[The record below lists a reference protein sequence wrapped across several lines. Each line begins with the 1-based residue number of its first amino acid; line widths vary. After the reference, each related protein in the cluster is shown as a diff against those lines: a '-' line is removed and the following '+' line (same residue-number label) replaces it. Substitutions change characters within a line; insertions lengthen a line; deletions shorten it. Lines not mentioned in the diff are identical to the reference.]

1 MFRSSASTF
10 LIKNLTLLSLAP
22 IVRVSSLVGPGNRLP
37 VETQENDVNIV
48 ESSFMS
54 FALSEIP
61 FVSSAP
67 SSIITIVHSVFANMT
82 ATGPRDFRTA
92 CDKCCCLAII
102 HSCSFSEVDNVLDG
116 EIVSSINGQS
126 AMDAFNTSFSRCRKT
141 GNDLKIEGNET
152 MKKQDLGARND
163 TLQFIACEWH
173 NTSSAFTNE
182 SFSDSNTEYS
192 GGAIGIYGGDNCS
205 AIVEDCLFDTCTCQR
220 YGGAIMVYCGKSVQW
235 KGNVFEKCK
244 SHNYGGITLLFN
256 IKKCTFIED
265 CVCRNTSAVAYCGGI
280 RIQNCRST
288 GCEEDGPIVNRCY
301 FDSCDV
307 KISIGGGALLFY
319 EMSYTMKTHECTFK
333 NSTASFGG
341 GGMIYIYDN
350 ASIIGENFILC
361 VSSFSTRAEGNRVY
375 HSALG
380 EKNSWLPNGIL
391 ERFVKK
397 DGVDKEFCGI
407 DEGSAC
413 QSIEY
418 AVESFSDSGEQRLKL
433 LESVFS
439 PKSEVSRPLRDI
451 VVRGVAQEQ
460 CVIKTEN
467 LPGQFL
473 FEVSSG
479 SLLGSNFSVEHSAA
493 KQGMTLFAVSSVGKM
508 KLNRMK
514 LFASEDHR
522 SVLPFTSPLIICSGD
537 GTLNVDELQI
547 SGFFLSNCSV
557 FNSLVGGIEMKNVLV
572 ENLQRLHGNGSVV
585 SEVVGSGEM
594 VDLSNVSLN
603 NCSCQEGDGGGF
615 CIRVKRGGSLRV
627 GNWSK
632 TALKQCSVAD
642 EETKKGK
649 GGGMMICV
657 EDGGEDIILGD
668 VQFSGCSG
676 WWGRN
681 VFVEA
686 RELSRVVSSTSVLFG
701 TTKMEDKDMMGME
714 DGCGEEAVPLL
725 AYLAVFGGSGY
736 VGGSGMRDFSGC
748 GTKNYPCRTI
758 GKVVHLRFGDGKRAI
773 VMQEGFVWKEE
784 TVMGNEEWELKCVSE
799 RTAVRVECPE
809 TLSGEAVI
817 VSQMKTSM
825 TNIRFQLTPFRGSSE
840 KVFVECQAGSM
851 LLSYCE
857 AEMAESGDE
866 LMNTFAKASG
876 GLLKFVNFKMRNVV
890 LGDISAI
897 VGVESEAGTELVM
910 ENCLFDSVELDG
922 GCAVSVS
929 NVNVMNATKS
939 NFTSITRATGDGG
952 GMSVT
957 VSGETELHSVLIEE
971 CVFNACSVNENGKGG
986 GGMHLHIAKTNVVK
1000 VNKCSFCL
1008 CTATAAPG
1016 KGLWGGIL
1024 IKVVDADANFVVSLP
1039 SFGEGGANS
1048 AEHGNDLFI
1057 ESPNLTESVI
1067 EERFPFGKYM
1077 QLSEVDGMRGFDGA
1091 DRLNAIP
1098 LVYLLH
1104 DVGVTISASS
1114 TNGLDVAGC
1123 GFVEYP
1129 CRTVGYS
1136 FQRQQEQEKDV
1147 EVVGVFELNE
1157 SVSLSH
1163 EKGCFVHGKSEM
1175 SEVIVHGSAS
1185 GETGLLHMKGNG
1197 QPNSCVKLLLFS
1209 VPRSVQEHE
1218 ALFSQESKGTM
1229 RIENCSFR
1237 SQNEGATHTF
1247 CAIVANNGKTELV
1260 FVTVDNMCFSG
1271 SQLMRIEGA
1280 AAVDIANMKSLN
1292 ATTSSE
1298 MGLVY
1303 VCGAEAQLNVKNS
1316 VFDNEGSGKECRIIN
1331 SCGANG
1337 VILEECVLK
1346 SGIVRGR
1353 NGSAVCC
1360 VVGEEQILKIVGGN
1374 FESCESTGGNGGGIF
1389 VKVKAGGLAELGNT
1403 SSVQAIECSD
1413 CHARSV
1419 EDSGGRGGGMYLSV
1433 DDEVKAFCIQN
1444 AVFDGCSATRGGNWV
1459 FVEGKEL
1466 KRIVNGT
1473 AIGFEFE
1480 KAVEIARLDDVGG
1493 CELSAVEQV
1502 IPLAVLFR
1510 GMPAVGYVGGN
1521 GIDYEVCGFKDFAC
1535 KTIEHAGSVLFG
1547 KKNATLK
1554 LQSSFVFEKDIIL
1567 DAQPMDI
1574 CGEANSTL
1582 IKVKEDEN
1590 WAGKGMIET
1599 QHDIRLHGMVFQ
1611 LPRSEGDGREKWM
1624 MCCNSMSLKIE
1635 KCHFVNESGVVG
1647 MGIVA
1652 VSGGRM
1658 EMTHC
1663 RIEGCVFV
1671 KAGVILFDGNEAEGV
1686 LDGLYMRNVGVS
1698 EEGSVVR
1705 AKAGVNVEIANS
1717 EFRER
1722 NETDGNVIRVEGD
1735 ISVGMRNSTF
1745 SGLKRGA
1752 GNGGAIDGK
1761 VGEAERVEIVNCTLE
1776 HNGCDTGGSRGGS
1789 VLVEVDDGG
1798 YFGFDENTVN
1808 RSTVPSGSG
1817 LGGGLYVNLWGT
1829 GSEYSMKKIVFD
1841 ENGASK
1847 GKDVFVECIQP
1858 RLMIVGVHWNGSAQN
1873 NTAEDR
1879 LWVLDRLSEATEGV
1893 TMMEYLFPSSS
1904 RFVFVNG
1911 NGSNSTLC
1919 GYREL
1924 PCESVDLGFQLMN
1937 TTHSIIQ
1944 LQATTPVS
1952 GQIDRD
1958 GDSLTIQGDESKP
1971 LLAIGGD
1978 AQFVLSSGEALTQLV
1993 FSDVNF
1999 DLSGVNGGG
2008 SAFDCVVEACAG
2020 QCSFVG
2026 DIFWSGGEEGNGACE
2041 KWIVVGKGSTVR
2053 FDDCEVRSVKFF
2065 GERGIIQARSGTVIL
2080 TKTLITGCSGREGS
2094 GLVVVCVGSSCTAD
2108 GCTVDNC
2115 WCTGDG
2121 GGWKIETGGRMKIA
2135 NGSTI
2140 SGCKSVEGRGGGGSC
2155 VVGLGGELITKG
2167 VHVERCSVD
2176 EGKWRGGGIFVQVE
2190 GADGK
2195 GMNLREVWF
2204 KENKG
2209 KEGKDLFLECVDL
2222 NNTATQ
2228 ASIAIDLFDENGV
2241 RIADMAGVDEV
2252 NFDESVDLMLF
2263 LVERRASV
2271 VVVDGGKGVDVNGCG
2286 SEAFPCKSIWSGVG
2300 HFDDSSERYLQIV
2313 NVGSI
2318 EDCYEFL
2325 EETSV
2330 VGVTGGEREKVILVI
2345 QGNPKRDGVFEAVL
2359 TARASL
2365 TIGKV
2370 SLELPSKLENELK
2383 VAIISK
2389 TGTLTLESCQIVC
2402 DAEMKFGVIEAS
2414 GNGVELINC
2423 QMESSSFSVVP
2434 FLLLSRAVI
2443 EGCNFTGIRTEV
2455 GKKGGVAEIEV
2466 GREENV
2472 VVNRSRLMKCG
2483 CSIEDGK
2490 GGFAFLNT
2498 TNTEESPRF
2507 VFEGLVFDQNEAW
2520 LGRNVFIVDCDL
2532 NESVNQD
2539 AFRFNYG
2546 SGEGDTDGNMFVGSD
2561 SKFAETDLL
2570 RFLVS
2575 YKGWEV
2581 YVGKEGFDVAR
2592 CGRQEEPCNSFWKG
2606 MEQLKSEGESRFM
2619 FVSGETVIRDEYD
2632 LEEFEM
2638 KSDGKRDES
2647 KKSRVVFEKKASVGE
2662 LWFIR
2667 SHGGVLVEDICFE
2680 QTEAFEEHVKA
2691 LIWNEGGLLNLSDC
2705 SFVSVAKDGSE
2716 FSCSLVFAKQGVLIV
2731 QLFRMESSNIGDSV
2745 FAVGDEATCVI
2756 EKATISG
2763 VNMNCDAIV
2772 KIVGEE
2778 HALGRFETNLVGSVE
2793 LKDCILDDVQGRSDR
2808 CSVMRTDTG
2817 KEVMM
2822 KVNGSVAS
2830 DCRAKQS
2837 LQGGVMELWINGGG
2851 RMNMVNSS
2859 VVRCSCSDTGKG
2871 GGVYVGSN
2879 ETGVLDFEFRTM
2891 VFVANTAGVGCDI
2904 FVQCFSI
2911 SSQINETQF
2920 RFDLRKISDQE
2931 KGICGIDSTEH
2942 KTDTNLLD
2950 FITVYLSDT
2959 IYICSERYGG
2969 GKNDRQCGAPLLP
2982 CATIDYALDHLT
2994 GEYVSEMYVV
3004 EQANLEGEAELNEM
3018 ELSSRLRNPCVVNV
3032 CASINGTSDCIIQ
3045 AINNVAISRVYFEY
3059 CSTSSDS
3066 HSSFLCVKS
3075 GLSTLGSCSFRSS
3088 SMISERV
3095 SVGYHII
3102 RVVDG
3107 GCMLERCTVSELHLT
3122 VSAINGESD
3131 SISIISSVFG
3141 DVSFEEPV
3149 ISLTSKV
3156 LVESKDEKRI
3166 SLLQSVRVEN
3176 VTQQSD
3182 QVPLEFSEL
3191 IHQLELSNCSVSIA
3205 ITKGNGSCA
3214 MDINKC
3220 TSASMDLC
3228 LFDGLRNKDGKE
3240 KDENT
3245 DLDGICKWNESL
3257 IRLSNSNVMMKVTSV
3272 VNSSIGGISVC
3283 GGSVEIEKGEF
3294 IENNPLI
3301 SNYPS
3306 LRRNI
3311 ICSDSGVLN
3320 VRSLKGG
3327 DGLERNTSLWILN
3340 EGCEL
3345 SGIVSERASPL
3356 FIPVVEEARNETAS
3370 EGRTIITL
3378 SGRLLLPCNVSLK
3391 LSFRN
3396 GREEVVESYGIG
3408 EKESVS
3414 ENEIVAV
3421 VSSAQM
3427 GAVGAETEVSVSLLF
3442 GKIDSPSSTDSFI
3455 LKNRSE
3461 TQGKG
3466 DDRIVEGGKE
3476 GKSFWPIIVVVMA
3489 IILLIVLVVSVVVT
3503 IRWRKVKNEAEDLRE
3518 IVNDNIRKDPK
3529 AFEMVTME
3537 MSPEAQWRRAEREAE
3552 KKNDERIKKR
3562 VYENSLGHSESS
3574 EHLLSESGS
3583 TEYILGRDSDKIPQW
3598 MLEKVDEKEVEEET
3612 RKRTPSPS
3620 ILSTSTTSTTDSDS
3634 TFVRM
3639 EDMCPTTSSMS
3650 NLVDAMACSSPHEKL
3665 IVDLR
3670 DSLFMLLHG
3679 RNEKKEMAI
3688 GSLQEREQTAAQIL
3702 FWVANLALH
3711 SFDEMENPLSSLT
3724 NLSPHIVL
3732 FSEHMVICIV
3742 MHSDFS
3748 SSDSDSSSISS
3759 TTVVTSASDDDDDD
3773 DDSLPSSA
3781 FEDEDDFKKECLRW
3795 KAPELLV
3802 NKKMGATKESVAF
3815 SIGMMVWECLTLEV
3829 PFGEYGAEVAGQK
3842 IVNGEKPDVRRVC
3855 GSSLAGVVKGCL
3867 SQDWGQR
3874 PSVNELKRE
3883 FIVRFP
3889 KGAAIMT
3896 MTDAICVRE
3905 ESMAGLNRSMMSESE
3920 E

>member
-1 MFRSSASTF
+1 MSCSTESPKSDGQGQNSIKTENIDCFEKQSHVMPFLSNSIKHKWGIEGSSFAKEVGKTKGNHHQKLTSSQISSQLGLTNTSLTTQKIHFDQSSVHSIIDAGRQSLVFVDQCVIAISCRSESNMFRSSASTF

-22 IVRVSSLVGPGNRLP
+22 MVRVSSLVGPGNRLP
-37 VETQENDVNIV
+37 AETQENDVNIL

-54 FALSEIP
+54 IALTEIP

-67 SSIITIVHSVFANMT
+67 SSIISIVHSDFANVT

-92 CDKCCCLAII
+92 GDKCCCSAII
-102 HSCSFSEVDNVLDG
+102 HSCSFTEVDDVLDG
-116 EIVSSINGQS
+116 EIVSSINGPS
-126 AMDAFNTSFSRCRKT
+126 AMDAFNTSFTRCRKT
-141 GNDLKIEGNET
+141 GNDLKIEENVT
-152 MKKQDLGARND
+152 MEKQDLGARND

-182 SFSDSNTEYS
+182 SFSDSNTKYS
-192 GGAIGIYGGDNCS
+192 GGAIGIYGGDKCTMI
-205 AIVEDCLFDTCTCQR
+205 AEDCLFDTCTCQR
-220 YGGAIMVYCGKSVQW
+220 FGGAIMIYFGK
-235 KGNVFEKCK
+235 
-244 SHNYGGITLLFN
+244 
-256 IKKCTFIED
+256 
-265 CVCRNTSAVAYCGGI
+265 
-280 RIQNCRST
+280 
-288 GCEEDGPIVNRCY
+288 
-301 FDSCDV
+301 
-307 KISIGGGALLFY
+307 
-319 EMSYTMKTHECTFK
+319 
-333 NSTASFGG
+333 
-341 GGMIYIYDN
+341 
-350 ASIIGENFILC
+350 
-361 VSSFSTRAEGNRVY
+361 AEGNRVY

-380 EKNSWLPNGIL
+380 EKNSWLPNGML
-391 ERFVKK
+391 ERFVRK

-407 DEGSAC
+407 DKDSAC
-413 QSIEY
+413 RSIEY
-418 AVESFSDSGEQRLKL
+418 AMESFSDSGEQRLKL

-439 PKSEVSRPLRDI
+439 PKRGVSRPLRDI

-473 FEVSSG
+473 FEVSRG

-547 SGFFLSNCSV
+547 SGFFLNDCSV
-557 FNSLVGGIEMKNVLV
+557 FDSLVGGIEMKNVLV

-681 VFVEA
+681 LFVEA

-725 AYLAVFGGSGY
+725 AYFAVFGGSGY

-758 GKVVHLRFGDGKRAI
+758 GKAVRLRFGDGKRAI

-809 TLSGEAVI
+809 MLSGKAVI
-817 VSQMKTSM
+817 VSRMKTSM
-825 TNIRFQLTPFRGSSE
+825 TNIRFQLIPFRGPSE
-840 KVFVECQAGSM
+840 KVFMECQAGSM

-857 AEMAESGDE
+857 AEIAESGDE

-890 LGDISAI
+890 FGDVSAI
-897 VGVESEAGTELVM
+897 VGVESEARTELEM
-910 ENCLFDSVELDG
+910 ENCLFDSVELG
-922 GCAVSVS
+922 GGSAVSVS
-929 NVNVMNATKS
+929 NVNVMNITKS

-952 GMSVT
+952 GMSVAAC
-957 VSGETELHSVLIEE
+957 GEIGLHSALIEE

-1016 KGLWGGIL
+1016 KGLGGGIL
-1024 IKVVDADANFVVSLP
+1024 IEADEADANFVVSLP

-1048 AEHGNDLFI
+1048 AEYGNDLFI

-1067 EERFPFGKYM
+1067 EERFPFGKSM

-1104 DVGVTISASS
+1104 DVGSTISASS
-1114 TNGLDVAGC
+1114 ANGLDVAGC

-1129 CRTVGYS
+1129 CKTVGYS

-1147 EVVGVFELNE
+1147 EVVGSFELNE

-1175 SEVIVHGSAS
+1175 SEVIVHGNSS
-1185 GETGLLHMKGNG
+1185 GETGLLYMKENG
-1197 QPNSCVKLLLFS
+1197 KSNSCVKLLLFS

-1237 SQNEGATHTF
+1237 SLSEGVIHTF
-1247 CAIVANNGKTELV
+1247 CIVVASNGKTELV
-1260 FVTVDNMCFSG
+1260 FVIIDNMCFSW
-1271 SQLMRIEGA
+1271 SNLVRIEGA

-1292 ATTSSE
+1292 TTTSSE
-1298 MGLVY
+1298 TGLVY
-1303 VCGAEAQLNVKNS
+1303 VCGAEVQLNVKNS

-1331 SCGANG
+1331 SCGAKG

-1346 SGIVRGR
+1346 SGI
-1353 NGSAVCC
+1353 
-1360 VVGEEQILKIVGGN
+1360 IVGGN
-1374 FESCESTGGNGGGIF
+1374 FESCDSTGGNGGGIF
-1389 VKVKAGGLAELGNT
+1389 VKVKAGGLAELGST

-1413 CHARSV
+1413 CHAGSV
-1419 EDSGGRGGGMYLSV
+1419 EDSEGRGGGMYLSV

-1444 AVFDGCSATRGGNWV
+1444 AVFDGCSASRGGNWV

-1466 KRIVNGT
+1466 KKIVNGT
-1473 AIGFEFE
+1473 TIGFEFE

-1510 GMPAVGYVGGN
+1510 GMPAVGCVGGS
-1521 GIDYEVCGFKDFAC
+1521 GIDYEVCGYKDFAC
-1535 KTIEHAGSVLFG
+1535 KTIEHAGSALFG

-1574 CGEANSTL
+1574 CGEANCTL
-1582 IKVKEDEN
+1582 IKVNEDEN
-1590 WAGKGMIET
+1590 GIGKGMIET
-1599 QHDIRLHGMVFQ
+1599 QQDIRLHDMVFQ

-1686 LDGLYMRNVGVS
+1686 LDGIYMRNVGVS

-1705 AKAGVNVEIANS
+1705 AKAGGNVEIANS

-1776 HNGCDTGGSRGGS
+1776 HNGCDAGGSRGGS
-1789 VLVEVDDGG
+1789 VIVEVDDGG

-1817 LGGGLYVNLWGT
+1817 FGGGLYMNLWGT

-1841 ENGASK
+1841 ENGALK

-1858 RLMIVGVHWNGSAQN
+1858 RLMIVGLLWNGSAQN
-1873 NTAEDR
+1873 DSAEDR
-1879 LWVLDRLSEATEGV
+1879 LWVLDRLSETTEGV

-1971 LLAIGGD
+1971 SLAIGGD
-1978 AQFVLSSGEALTQLV
+1978 AQFVLSGGEALTQLV
-1993 FSDVNF
+1993 FSDVKF

-2008 SAFDCVVEACAG
+2008 SAFDCVVEVCAG

-2041 KWIVVGKGSTVR
+2041 KWIVVGKGGTVR
-2053 FDDCEVRSVKFF
+2053 FDDCEVRSVIFF

-2080 TKTLITGCSGREGS
+2080 AKTLITGCSGREGS
-2094 GLVVVCVGSSCTAD
+2094 GFVVVCDGSSCTAD

-2115 WCTGDG
+2115 WCTYDG
-2121 GGWKIETGGRMKIA
+2121 GGWKIETGGRMKMM

-2155 VVGLGGELITKG
+2155 VVGLGGELIMKW
-2167 VHVERCSVD
+2167 VRVEMCSVD

-2365 TIGKV
+2365 TIGRV

-2383 VAIISK
+2383 MAIISK
-2389 TGTLTLESCQIVC
+2389 AGTLTLESCQIVC
-2402 DAEMKFGVIEAS
+2402 EAEMKFGVIEAS

-2434 FLLLSRAVI
+2434 FILLERTVI
-2443 EGCNFTGIRTEV
+2443 EGCNFTGIRTDG

-2466 GREENV
+2466 GREGNV
-2472 VVNRSRLMKCG
+2472 VVNRSLLMKCG

-2532 NESVNQD
+2532 NESVNQG
-2539 AFRFNYG
+2539 AFKFNYG

-2561 SKFAETDLL
+2561 GKFVETDLL
-2570 RFLVS
+2570 RFLIS
-2575 YKGWEV
+2575 YEGWEV

-2680 QTEAFEEHVKA
+2680 QAEGFEDHVKA

-2705 SFVSVAKDGSE
+2705 SFVSAVKDRSE

-2731 QLFRMESSNIGDSV
+2731 QLFRMESRSIGNSV
-2745 FAVGDEATCVI
+2745 FAVGDETTCVI

-2793 LKDCILDDVQGRSDR
+2793 LKDCILEGVQGRSDW
-2808 CSVMRTDTG
+2808 CSIMRTDTG
-2817 KEVMM
+2817 KGVMM

-2837 LQGGVMELWINGGG
+2837 LRGGVMELWINGGG

-2859 VVRCSCSDTGKG
+2859 VVRCSCSDIGKG

-2959 IYICSERYGG
+2959 IYVCSERSSG

-3045 AINNVAISRVYFEY
+3045 AINNVAISRVCFEY

-3088 SMISERV
+3088 SMISERA

-3107 GCMLERCTVSELHLT
+3107 GCLLERCSVSELHLT

-3131 SISIISSVFG
+3131 SISIISSVFR

-3156 LVESKDEKRI
+3156 LMESKDEKRI

-3176 VTQQSD
+3176 ITQQSD
-3182 QVPLEFSEL
+3182 KVPLQFSEL

-3205 ITKGNGSCA
+3205 ITKGYGSCA

-3220 TSASMDLC
+3220 ASASMDLC
-3228 LFDGLRNKDGKE
+3228 LFDGLRNKDEKE

-3245 DLDGICKWNESL
+3245 DLDGICKWNESM
-3257 IRLSNSNVMMKVTSV
+3257 IRLSDSNVMMKDTSV

-3283 GGSVEIEKGEF
+3283 GGSIMIEAGNF
-3294 IENNPLI
+3294 SNNNPSI
-3301 SNYPS
+3301 EGYPS

-3311 ICSDSGVLN
+3311 ICSDLGSLN
-3320 VRSLKGG
+3320 VMSLKGG
-3327 DGLERNTSLWILN
+3327 DGVLPNTSLWMLN

-3345 SGIVSERASPL
+3345 SGMMEERASSF
-3356 FIPVVEEARNETAS
+3356 FIPVVEGARNETGS
-3370 EGRTIITL
+3370 EGKTIITL

-3391 LSFRN
+3391 LSFGN

-3421 VSSAQM
+3421 VSSVQM

-3442 GKIDSPSSTDSFI
+3442 GKKESPSSTDSFI

-3461 TQGKG
+3461 TEGKG

-3489 IILLIVLVVSVVVT
+3489 IILLI
-3503 IRWRKVKNEAEDLRE
+3503 
-3518 IVNDNIRKDPK
+3518 
-3529 AFEMVTME
+3529 
-3537 MSPEAQWRRAEREAE
+3537 WRRAEREAE
-3552 KKNDERIKKR
+3552 KKNEERIKKR
-3562 VYENSLGHSESS
+3562 VYAKSLQHSESS

-3583 TEYILGRDSDKIPQW
+3583 TEYILGRDSDKIPEW

-3620 ILSTSTTSTTDSDS
+3620 ISSTSTTDTSDTES
-3634 TFVRM
+3634 TFVRG
-3639 EDMCPTTSSMS
+3639 EDLCPTTSSMS

-3679 RNEKKEMAI
+3679 KNEKKEMAI
-3688 GSLQEREQTAAQIL
+3688 GTLTEREQTAAQIL

-3711 SFDEMENPLSSLT
+3711 SFDEMENPLSSLA

-3748 SSDSDSSSISS
+3748 SSDDSESSSISS
-3759 TTVVTSASDDDDDD
+3759 TTVVTSASDDNDD

-3802 NKKMGATKESVAF
+3802 NKKMGATKESVSF
-3815 SIGMMVWECLTLEV
+3815 SIGMMVWECLTLEI

-3842 IVNGEKPDVRRVC
+3842 IVNGEKPDVMRVG

-3874 PSVNELKRE
+3874 LSVNELKRE

-3896 MTDAICVRE
+3896 MTDAICVGE
-3905 ESMAGLNRSMMSESE
+3905 ESMAGLNRSMISESE